1 MRIKSRSR
9 IAPLAFVV
17 LTACATANHS
27 PVVSGPSA
35 NIAGLQQGQGKIALA
50 RAESAYRAGSYPLAA
65 DLYEWVV
72 THDSPPPSIAL
83 FRLATLRS
91 WDNHLDEAVGLY
103 RQYLR
108 QEPADA
114 EGSLALA
121 RTLAWGGHYD
131 SAITI
136 YDSLITARKRLRDAT
151 VDRAQTLAWA
161 GRMKESL
168 DAYHGWLSQNPTDRD
183 AAIAYARTLAWNGQL
198 DEAEARYAE
207 LSRTGNAAATKGLA
221 RVIGWRG
228 DLERSEATWRR
239 VLVTDPN
246 DPEALTGLA
255 QVLSW
260 EGRQADA
267 ESALAQAL
275 RANPSYGDARALMRW
290 VQADLRPSVTV
301 TGTGINDS
309 DDNRSTMLSAEY
321 ASRAL
326 WEGLVGARFT
336 DRHANFAAIDSR
348 ADAFNLFAR
357 WQPVGTSWQ
366 LRGEGGI
373 TSHSSTFVAPTKKTL
388 WSVGGGLSG
397 KIGRDL
403 TVGASALRTPFDE
416 TALLIANSVVITE
429 LGGEVAL
436 SLPARLVLSGAGSH
450 ARLTGGARDNARDA
464 FNSTLRW
471 NQSRNW
477 SIAVGARHFGYDTT
491 STDGYFSPRSY
502 TLGELST
509 RGHVGANLGW
519 YSDAEAAVGSQRLE
533 FFGSAATSRATE
545 RGALSLGYRFDP
557 ARDVSVSGIYA
568 NVAGQA
574 QTTNT
579 DYHWYTFSLRARLGF

>member
-1 MRIKSRSR
+1 MRIKSTSR
-9 IAPLAFVV
+9 VAPLAFIA

-27 PVVSGPSA
+27 PVVSGVSA
-35 NIAGLQQGQGKIALA
+35 NSVGLQQGQGKIALA

-103 RQYLR
+103 RQYVR
-108 QEPADA
+108 EEPADA
-114 EGSLALA
+114 EGNLALA

-131 SAITI
+131 SAIAI
-136 YDSLITARKRLRDAT
+136 YDSLITAHKRLRDAT

-161 GRMKESL
+161 GRTKESL
-168 DAYHGWLSQNPTDRD
+168 DAYRGWLSENPTDRD

-239 VLVTDPN
+239 VLETDPN

-260 EGRQADA
+260 EGRQTDA
-267 ESALAQAL
+267 ESTLEQAL
-275 RANPSYGDARALMRW
+275 HANPSYGDARALMRW
-290 VQADLRPSVTV
+290 VQADLRPSIAVS
-301 TGTGINDS
+301 GTGINDS
-309 DDNRSTMLSAEY
+309 DNNRSTVLSAEY
-321 ASRAL
+321 ASRAW

-357 WQPVGTSWQ
+357 WQPIGTSWQ
-366 LRGEGGI
+366 LRGEGGL
-373 TSHSSTFVAPTKKTL
+373 TSHSSTFVAPLKKTL
-388 WSVGGGLSG
+388 WSLGGGLSG
-397 KIGRDL
+397 KIGRDV
-403 TVGASALRTPFDE
+403 TVGATALRTPFDE

-429 LGGEVAL
+429 FGGEVAL
-436 SLPARLVLSGAGSH
+436 ALPARFVVSGAGSH

-464 FNSTLRW
+464 FNGTLRW

-477 SIAVGARHFGYDTT
+477 SVAVGARHFGYDTT
-491 STDGYFSPRSY
+491 STDGYFSPLSY

-509 RGHVGANLGW
+509 RGHLGANLGW
-519 YSDAEAAVGSQRLE
+519 YSDAEAALGSQRLE
-533 FFGSAATSRATE
+533 FFGSTATSRATE
-545 RGALSLGYRFDP
+545 RGALSVGYRFDP